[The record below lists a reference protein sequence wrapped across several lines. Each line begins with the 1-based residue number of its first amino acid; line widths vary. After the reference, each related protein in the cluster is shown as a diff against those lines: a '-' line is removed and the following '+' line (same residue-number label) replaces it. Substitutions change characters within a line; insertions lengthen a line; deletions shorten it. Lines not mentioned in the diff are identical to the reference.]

1 MVFGLLD
8 FKKQLKL
15 YMRVGRLQDTLA
27 FSCILVYSRVLNVD
41 AANISAMY
49 VIYT

>member
-8 FKKQLKL
+8 FKRQLKL
-15 YMRVGRLQDTLA
+15 YMRVGRLLETLA
-27 FSCILVYSRVLNVD
+27 FSCVLNVD
-41 AANISAMY
+41 AANISAVY